1 MVKNGIKG
9 ISRNIYGCIAIH
21 LCMQLCVH
29 DIYIYNLQVQASIRG
44 HMHALEH
51 LTVTG
56 QDEFTRGEKRHHE
69 TEEKRQERRRPV
81 TT

>member
-1 MVKNGIKG
+1 
-9 ISRNIYGCIAIH
+9 
-21 LCMQLCVH
+21 MQLCVH

-56 QDEFTRGEKRHHE
+56 QDEFTRGETTPRDRREE
-69 TEEKRQERRRPV
+69 TRAQATRDDVRAV
-81 TT
+81 CFII